1 MEQNPERKLSFGT
14 KFMLVLSTVVLAGS
28 LTVLLCLFFG
38 GVKPVNTGTR
48 AATGQQ
54 ALVTS
59 APAAA
64 GTAGQKQD
72 TTGKQ
77 AVAVPQQVRQMTIS
91 FAGTAVLEGE
101 VRENGYFKDAR
112 VYDFSDYMVL
122 LKKELTADL
131 NVVFLENILSD
142 DLKTNNTVAPG
153 SAADML
159 KNAGFQMAACGFAKA
174 YEHGIE
180 GIASTRNKL
189 IERGITPLGIF
200 ESEADDRLCMA
211 EINGFRIALLQV
223 TDTMAAA
230 VRKKMAS
237 KAFDTAVPAADAEEI
252 AAEITRAR
260 QAGAQAVI
268 VLIQW
273 GKAGNA
279 TNKNQKLLAQKI
291 AEAGADLIV
300 GSGSRICQPVELLTV
315 SRSDGSIAEVPCAW
329 SLGTTLSGD
338 RSAKRLG
345 GMLLRACLT
354 EENGQVSVSLSYTPL
369 YTWKYKQDGHFYY
382 RCMAASREIPD
393 GMDGDQQK
401 NMTTVLKNVRNAVAD
416 SIPEE

>member
-1 MEQNPERKLSFGT
+1 
-14 KFMLVLSTVVLAGS
+14 MLVLSTVVLAGS
-28 LTVLLCLFFG
+28 AAVLLCLFFG
-38 GVKPVNTGTR
+38 GVRPLGTGTGA
-48 AATGQQ
+48 AATARQAVVTPVPAAAAQKQDAAGQQ
-54 ALVTS
+54 AVS
-59 APAAA
+59 I
-64 GTAGQKQD
+64 
-72 TTGKQ
+72 
-77 AVAVPQQVRQMTIS
+77 PQQVRQMTIS

-122 LKKELTADL
+122 LKRELTADL

-174 YEHGIE
+174 YDHGIE

-211 EINGFRIALLQV
+211 EINGIRTALLQV
-223 TDTMAAA
+223 TDTISAS

-237 KAFDTAVPAADAEEI
+237 RDFAAAVPAADPEEI

-279 TNKNQKLLAQKI
+279 ANKNQKLLAQKI

-300 GSGSRICQPVELLTV
+300 GSGSRICQPMELLTAP
-315 SRSDGSIAEVPCAW
+315 RPDGSVAEVPCVW

-338 RSAKRLG
+338 RSTRRLG
-345 GMLLRACLT
+345 GMLLRACLA
-354 EENGQVSVSLSYTPL
+354 EEDGKVSVSLTYTPL
-369 YTWKYKQDGHFYY
+369 YTWKYKQDGHYYY
-382 RCMAASREIPD
+382 RCMAATGEVPD
-393 GMDGDQQK
+393 GMNKDQQNDMK
-401 NMTTVLKNVRNAVAD
+401 KVLNNIQNAVGG
-416 SIPEE
+416 SIPEEEKKQ